1 MAVKYVDANRGSDS
15 NSGDSVAQAYR
26 TLAMI
31 NNFLPGA
38 GGGVYL
44 AADSIW
50 EVNPTKAASNGSAQ
64 TRFNGSI
71 GNPAFITCY
80 YPNGN
85 VFTKPTIRY
94 RMIPTAS
101 DWTWDSTLN
110 FGVAKGWYIQ
120 LDWDVTV
127 WDAWVKVGNE
137 YAGTMNQETTNN
149 TGLGYINGTQN
160 GANAGNYQ
168 NGMSQSTL
176 RFNLDYGGVSVSGNA
191 HTRLYLSGAGL
202 LTSGAGNDPSSVY
215 GPGVI
220 QIGWKQFFSFYNS
233 LSYVTISGIRCES
246 GGGLFLMQADPDLII
261 PGLEVYGCEFED
273 TGACFRINSGS
284 GSVSTTKWTMDVHG
298 NTANKL
304 SGPAFLCYGI
314 GVAGYFRGNTFSNG
328 NLCSSQGGGVY
339 MQVKPTTYGGVRD
352 PFVVSG
358 NTADTWKNGAGNN
371 TFDGGCYY
379 IDIQDEGSIIRGNI
393 AKNSYVAYQCGS
405 GSRCEWFGNIS
416 LNCEKMGMFNNA
428 LSVQTQDYTIAN
440 NLHIGAARG
449 TFSHGQDADTHQ
461 YALTVYQSG
470 TAANLV
476 SGKIINNVL
485 INAASDPTR
494 IAIDAYDVTQWASGK
509 LHIAN
514 NLCIGFNVRQVVS
527 DFNVTDRTSQANPLT
542 ATVDQCGFQN
552 YAGLDFR
559 IGTDSS
565 LWRAGVD
572 SQRGGAV
579 DPAGR
584 TYYSPPSV
592 GPYEVPRPT
601 DYFWRPHT

>member
-50 EVNPTKAASNGSAQ
+50 EVNPTTAASNGSAQ
-64 TRFNGSI
+64 TRFNGSA
-71 GNPAFITCY
+71 GNPAFIAPY
-80 YPNGN
+80 YPAGN
-85 VFTKPTIRY
+85 VSTKPTIRY
-94 RMIPTAS
+94 RMIPVAA
-101 DWTWDSTLN
+101 DWTWDATDNL
-110 FGVAKGWYIQ
+110 GEPKGWYIQ
-120 LDWDVTV
+120 LNWLVNS
-127 WDAWVKVGNE
+127 WDAWVKVNG
-137 YAGTMNQETTNN
+137 AFIGTMNQDTTNN

-160 GANAGNYQ
+160 GPNAGNYV
-168 NGMSQSTL
+168 NGMTRDTF
-176 RFNLDYGGVSVSGNA
+176 RFNLDFGGANVAGNTN
-191 HTRLYLSGAGL
+191 TRLYLSGLGL
-202 LTSGAGNDPSSVY
+202 HTSGAGNDPTSVL
-215 GPGVI
+215 GPGSI
-220 QIGWKQFFSFYNS
+220 QIGWRPFFSFYNS
-233 LSYVTISGIRCES
+233 LSHVLIDGIRCEYGS
-246 GGGLFLMQADPDLII
+246 GLLLMQADADQII
-261 PGLEVYGCEFED
+261 PGLEVRNCESYD
-273 TGACFRINSGS
+273 TSHLLRINCGTGDVATS
-284 GSVSTTKWTMDVHG
+284 KWTIDVHD
-298 NTANKL
+298 NTMDLL
-304 SGPAFLCYGI
+304 SGPALMAYGV
-314 GVAGYFRGNTFSNG
+314 GVAGYLRNNTFTRGNR
-328 NLCSSQGGGVY
+328 SSSMGGGAY
-339 MQVKPTTYGGVRD
+339 IQCKPSTYGGVRD

-358 NTADTWKNGAGNN
+358 NVADDWVNGAGNN
-371 TFDGGCYY
+371 GFDGGCYY
-379 IDIQDEGSIIRGNI
+379 IDVQDEGSIIRGNI

-428 LSVQTQDYTIAN
+428 LSVQAQDYTIAN

-470 TAANLV
+470 TASNLV

-494 IAIDAYDVTQWASGK
+494 IAIDAYDATQWASGK

-514 NLCIGFNVRQVVS
+514 NLCIGFNARQVVS
-527 DFNVTDRTSQANPLT
+527 DFNVTDRTSQASPLT
-542 ATVDQCGFQN
+542 ATLDQCGFQN
-552 YAGLDFR
+552 YTGLDFR
-559 IGTDSS
+559 IGTDSA

-572 SQRGGAV
+572 SHRGGAV

-592 GPYEVPRPT
+592 GPYEVPRPA